1 MKQSRVFV
9 SCRSSGL
16 LRCAPNDFVRKSFSR
31 FLKCTDGFG
40 LIETAVVFPIFLM
53 VLFAIIDFSRMYSAR
68 YQSQTL
74 TSTLSDIA
82 RAHQGETPEQVTAAL
97 KALLFKGESLGCAEA
112 VAFPA
117 FPTPQEITTVCGP
130 TPRPDGWS
138 ALSTR
143 GSWAVVAI
151 RLDVSYLTP
160 LPKMLGWGSGSKAL
174 TARAVVFGAL

>member
-1 MKQSRVFV
+1 MKR
-9 SCRSSGL
+9 SC
-16 LRCAPNDFVRKSFSR
+16 
-31 FLKCTDGFG
+31 FLKSTDGFG
-40 LIETAVVFPIFLM
+40 LVETAVVMPIFLM

-74 TSTLSDIA
+74 ATTLSDVA
-82 RAHQGETPEQVTAAL
+82 RAHQGETPAQVVAVLET
-97 KALLFKGESLGCAEA
+97 LLFSGESLGCAEA

-138 ALSTR
+138 VLSER

-160 LPKMLGWGSGSKAL
+160 LPKMLGWASGSKAL
-174 TARAVVFGAL
+174 TSRVVVWDGL